1 MVNELGAIICLEGFG
16 CGAELCCSVD
26 KEFDKM
32 PVHLRFVAQWECPAV
47 MGKIIEYD
55 EIIFKTGVARHGRC
69 PHITM

>member
-1 MVNELGAIICLEGFG
+1 MVNEFSAIICLEGFG
-16 CGAELCCSVD
+16 CGAELCCSIG

-55 EIIFKTGVARHGRC
+55 EIIFKPGVARHGRS